1 MSWSTGLRR
10 AELSRTPKGK
20 VIPATGGRSPELARR
35 RRRPAT
41 ERGAAR
47 PLLAGLVWTAILL
60 LASAPARS
68 QVESVEGPAPSAAW
82 VSHGRVEGHLA
93 LAYSPAGAFSPDSQI
108 LAVVNEEKT
117 VLMDLRGAGVKRV
130 LRPRVEDVTNLQI
143 HSASFLSSNIL
154 LMLAT
159 GLFHLKGKGTG
170 GPTPL
175 LALQWDTEADALA
188 GKVDAV
194 APKGGYAP
202 ARYFPEI
209 GYLGL
214 CKDSTFDLW
223 NPRNGRGGRVN
234 IPDLT
239 QQPGLYE
246 FSPDGHWLLLARIT
260 MSSTPDPVVVELKSH
275 KFVDSL
281 RGHQG
286 TVLSMAFSRDTKKA
300 VTACEDGKIRIF
312 SVPDW
317 KLVETLSGHVGAV
330 HWAEFSPDGKWVVSA
345 GEDKTA
351 RIWSAEDGKLVQT
364 LEESQAPLLTVAFS
378 PNSEFVA
385 ASSEHTVLVWQR
397 LAGNP

>member
-1 MSWSTGLRR
+1 MR
-10 AELSRTPKGK
+10 A
-20 VIPATGGRSPELARR
+20 AGGRGAEVARR
-35 RRRPAT
+35 RSRPAT
-41 ERGAAR
+41 EHCSPR
-47 PLLAGLVWTAILL
+47 PIMAGLLSIATLL

-68 QVESVEGPAPSAAW
+68 QVESVEGPAASAAW

-117 VLMDLRGAGVKRV
+117 VLMDLRGAGVRRV
-130 LRPRVEDVTNLQI
+130 LRPRVEDVTDLQI
-143 HSASFLSSNIL
+143 HSANFLSSNIL
-154 LMLAT
+154 LMFAT
-159 GLFHLKGKGTG
+159 GLFHIKGKSPG
-170 GPTPL
+170 GSTPL
-175 LALQWDTEADALA
+175 LAFQWNMDADALA

-209 GYLGL
+209 GHLGL
-214 CKDSTFDLW
+214 YKESTFELW
-223 NPRNGRGGRVN
+223 NPRTGRGGRVS

-246 FSPDGHWLLLARIT
+246 FSPDGHWLLLAQIT
-260 MSSTPDPVVVELKSH
+260 LSSTADPVVVELKSH
-275 KFVDSL
+275 KFVDTL

-286 TVLSMAFSRDTKKA
+286 TVLSIGFSRDTKKVA
-300 VTACEDGKIRIF
+300 TACEDGKIRIF

-351 RIWSAEDGKLVQT
+351 RIWSSEDGKLAQT

-378 PNSEFVA
+378 PNAEFVA

-397 LAGNP
+397 MAGNP